1 MAKCTLCTPGPILQ
15 MGALRLEAPVS
26 VGQGQ
31 EEQVNQGR
39 PPNLRLHPD
48 LSLPTADIPSVGD
61 IGWTFP

>member
-1 MAKCTLCTPGPILQ
+1 